1 MPKKSHELTAVSI
14 TVETMQAVKIAAAE
28 KGCFDYEIIEAAV
41 KQYLK

>member
-14 TVETMQAVKIAAAE
+14 TTETLEAVKKAAAE
-28 KGCFDYEIIEAAV
+28 RGVFDYEIIEEAV